1 MILNFGLPKGSLQES
16 TLKLLA
22 MAGYEFLV
30 NGRNYFPQCND
41 SDIQGIFIR
50 AQEIAKYVEHG
61 VLDVG
66 LTGKDWIIE
75 NDANVIEVCEL
86 LYAKSSFKPV
96 RWVLA
101 VPENSD
107 IQSVKDLEGKKIAT
121 EAVNITKKYLNKFNV
136 KACVEFSWGATEV
149 KTPSLVDAIVELTET
164 GNSLRA
170 NNLRII
176 DTVLESTTRLI
187 ANKQSYSEPE
197 KRKKIDNIALLLQG
211 AINAKGKAGL
221 KFNIPKK
228 KVESLKQSIPAMK
241 QPTVSQLLDAEWVAL
256 EVIIDESVI
265 KTIIPDLKKHGATDL
280 IEYPLNK
287 VIY

>member
-121 EAVNITKKYLNKFNV
+121 EAVNITKNT
-136 KACVEFSWGATEV
+136 S
-149 KTPSLVDAIVELTET
+149 I
-164 GNSLRA
+164 
-170 NNLRII
+170 NL
-176 DTVLESTTRLI
+176 
-187 ANKQSYSEPE
+187 
-197 KRKKIDNIALLLQG
+197 
-211 AINAKGKAGL
+211 
-221 KFNIPKK
+221 
-228 KVESLKQSIPAMK
+228 M
-241 QPTVSQLLDAEWVAL
+241 
-256 EVIIDESVI
+256 
-265 KTIIPDLKKHGATDL
+265 
-280 IEYPLNK
+280 
-287 VIY
+287 